1 MTAAAAAAG
10 AGPTGDGA
18 RIDADGARVDADP
31 ARVDADDAIF
41 TLHRGSTPLLVS
53 MPHVGTRI
61 PPELH
66 AHLAPRA
73 LDVEDTD
80 WHLEPLYAFARELG
94 AGVIVPQHSRYVI
107 DLNRPP
113 EDAPMYPGV
122 NNTEL
127 CPTRFFTGDALYR
140 ESKAPDAHEI
150 ERRRERYWRP
160 YHRALEAE
168 LARLQSLHG
177 HAVLFDAHSIKSE
190 LPWLFEGRLADLNL
204 GTANGASCDPTLR
217 AALARVLEAQS
228 AFSVAIDGRFKGGH
242 ITRFH
247 GRPAAGRHAVQLE
260 MAWRCYMA
268 EQAPYALDP
277 ARVAVLEPTLHALV
291 QTMIAWRPHA

>member
-1 MTAAAAAAG
+1 VTAAGTAAAAAD
-10 AGPTGDGA
+10 TGDGA
-18 RIDADGARVDADP
+18 RAG
-31 ARVDADDAIF
+31 ADDAIY
-41 TLHRGSTPLLVS
+41 TLQRGTTPLLVS

-61 PPELH
+61 PPDLH

-94 AGVIVPQHSRYVI
+94 AGVIVPTHSRYVI

-140 ESKAPDAHEI
+140 DGGAPTPAEI
-150 ERRRERYWRP
+150 ERRLERYWRP

-168 LARLQSLHG
+168 LARLHALHG

-217 AALARVLEAQS
+217 AALGRVLESQS
-228 AFSVAIDGRFKGGH
+228 TFSVAIDGRFKGGH
-242 ITRFH
+242 ITRHH
-247 GRPAAGRHAVQLE
+247 GRPAEGRHAVQLE

-268 EQAPYALDP
+268 EEAPYAIDP
-277 ARVAVLEPTLHALV
+277 ARVAVLEPTLRALV
-291 QTMIAWRPHA
+291 QTMIDWRPHA